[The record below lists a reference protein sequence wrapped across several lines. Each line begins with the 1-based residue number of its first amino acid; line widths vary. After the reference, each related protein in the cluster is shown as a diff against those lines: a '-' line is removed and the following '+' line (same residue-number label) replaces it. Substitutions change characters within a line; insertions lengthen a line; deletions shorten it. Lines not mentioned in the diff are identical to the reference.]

1 MRKGSVTQLVS
12 HWEGLQPPPA
22 SAARASASGSPSTQT
37 HQPDVVALIISL
49 KASSSAAIASLEAES
64 AAQRAAAEATAHK
77 RLEKLLR
84 AAGRKSEKA
93 TKAHE
98 EVALKHAAL
107 ESAFAAREVTEV
119 TTLQS
124 ARADHRV
131 ALEQLREKLGA
142 QEDEAAD
149 LEETVARQRRSI
161 ETLTATLAEREREL
175 QRAAGRSAAAAA
187 AADGGDA
194 AVLSLEQRVAVDALA
209 AELAHERAAVAQL
222 QAQHRLAMQT
232 SVEDLMARHAATLA
246 EARVAHAA
254 ERAAD
259 VARAEERLG
268 RAHRAARE
276 EKEQAHAAA
285 HSAKDARVAELNA
298 QIDVHRRAAAAAKNG
313 DLAVKKQRATH
324 AAELSGL
331 KSEHRLAVTKLK
343 HTHGV
348 DRQAERARTLA
359 RMQEHSLMI
368 TKQCDESLVAA
379 AAQHR
384 TLSEK
389 LAALSSKGTEVD
401 ALRKRAESADAL
413 QQRVAEQD
421 AALAALSEV
430 HAQLAAQL
438 AASETKASVAFES
451 LQVSVSSFESLQ
463 LELAEAKAHVIA
475 TSDRAKAEEAGREA
489 WMARIIGACAGDE
502 NFRETLGGN
511 ERISELEERAAD
523 WEERFMRMRE
533 CCADANLTLAPLG
546 YVFCDNGEL
555 KQVGKMTPSKGRGR

>member
-49 KASSSAAIASLEAES
+49 MASSSAAIASLEAES

-194 AVLSLEQRVAVDALA
+194 AVLSLEQRVAANEARTQDQGTLLTSCADGLSA
-209 AELAHERAAVAQL
+209 AQL
-222 QAQHRLAMQT
+222 HINRKVEASHLMKLKGSFESALQQT
-232 SVEDLMARHAATLA
+232 FQRVRACGGGWGGEWREGAREGERRRVRALLLLLLLLLWGCSRSLVLPQPLPRGSTL
-246 EARVAHAA
+246 RMLGSRWGTGAA
-254 ERAAD
+254 ERCCCCCCCCCC
-259 VARAEERLG
+259 VCGCSRSIARATL
-268 RAHRAARE
+268 
-276 EKEQAHAAA
+276 
-285 HSAKDARVAELNA
+285 RVC
-298 QIDVHRRAAAAAKNG
+298 RSP
-313 DLAVKKQRATH
+313 QR
-324 AAELSGL
+324 
-331 KSEHRLAVTKLK
+331 
-343 HTHGV
+343 
-348 DRQAERARTLA
+348 
-359 RMQEHSLMI
+359 HSLSH
-368 TKQCDESLVAA
+368 TPHVATF
-379 AAQHR
+379 HYLPP
-384 TLSEK
+384 T
-389 LAALSSKGTEVD
+389 
-401 ALRKRAESADAL
+401 
-413 QQRVAEQD
+413 
-421 AALAALSEV
+421 
-430 HAQLAAQL
+430 H
-438 AASETKASVAFES
+438 
-451 LQVSVSSFESLQ
+451 
-463 LELAEAKAHVIA
+463 
-475 TSDRAKAEEAGREA
+475 
-489 WMARIIGACAGDE
+489 
-502 NFRETLGGN
+502 
-511 ERISELEERAAD
+511 
-523 WEERFMRMRE
+523 
-533 CCADANLTLAPLG
+533 
-546 YVFCDNGEL
+546 
-555 KQVGKMTPSKGRGR
+555 